1 MRKWTY
7 LVAALLMGGVTTSL
21 TSCIDNEEPAGI
33 TDLRG
38 AKAELLRAKAQVKVA
53 EAAIKNAQAQIEQAK
68 ADYLKEKVAQEKL
81 ETDYL
86 TAENEDKKIQLQQ
99 EAAIREQK
107 YLQDLYNAQTAAK
120 EAELNYQKALAQI
133 EIALATVKD
142 DAYAAALN
150 TLLYDKEFTYK
161 KYVITIDESGKI
173 TVSEAEQTEGEGV
186 DKTQTIKGLINL
198 STQLAG
204 LKQDLAEV
212 MRENLIYGYQ
222 FDKEALKNDVAV
234 KIEVE
239 KAELKVQ
246 EEALAELK
254 TILGVS
260 LEDFEAKYKEIADK
274 KKEAEENKTNVSIE
288 KAQEMAESYNG
299 KAQELANKRAAES
312 EFTFDIPAD
321 IQNGFYDI
329 VEKALTG
336 ATKEY
341 EVWLEGE
348 LKSKEAADDDSKLT
362 EEDKEAKK
370 KELGI
375 LAYEAILKLATV
387 NTEGDYAFT
396 NGMKINATAAVKQ
409 TVIDDL
415 KPGVEANVTTK
426 DLAKLKKNMELAV
439 ENEAAQKTAFEKAE
453 EAWKAATDAYDKAY
467 KADKYHITGQ
477 SERDVVI
484 AAYEAYG
491 VAIIKANALTKE
503 EEKTAAIKKAQDDF
517 IKAYDKYLNG
527 NETLAGRTKLDG
539 FKPADELNILSEEED
554 ADINTL
560 FASFVDASDDERFG
574 NADATEDGGLYEDL
588 KEAADN
594 LGRGYKARTAYTYE
608 EWTVD
613 KENGSLPSAVKSG
626 TATYIYYS
634 AIDAQKGATEKY
646 EDAVNTEDWA
656 TLLANIEKVEEA
668 VLAETNALQLEE
680 AELDKIKAAI
690 DVKYATQEATYDK
703 ESESY
708 DAILNAMV
716 VAVPNYG
723 DEGDIKD
730 GEVTQDTYDQA
741 IENLKA
747 VIADWE
753 GASLDEETEAI
764 TLGSISQQKQEIALY
779 ENLLKGLEDGSYE
792 TAEEILMNYNDA
804 LIDAYNMQIEVL
816 QVLFDKA
823 NAQKDS
829 YIEALTSGS
838 SSTPVE
844 PETPAE

>member
-38 AKAELLRAKAQVKVA
+38 AKAELLRAKAQVEVA

-86 TAENEDKKIQLQQ
+86 TAENEDKKIKLQQ
-99 EAAIREQK
+99 EAAIREQL

-120 EAELNYQKALAQI
+120 EAELNYQKALADI

-142 DAYAAALN
+142 DAYAAALYA
-150 TLLYDKEFTYK
+150 LLYDKEFTYE
-161 KYVITIDESGKI
+161 KYVIEFDEESGKV
-173 TVSEAEQTEGEGV
+173 TVSKAEGDGV
-186 DKTQTIKGLINL
+186 DKTQTIKGLYNL
-198 STQLAG
+198 STELAR
-204 LKQDLAEV
+204 LKQELAKV

-274 KKEAEENKTNVSIE
+274 KKEAEENITNVSIE
-288 KAQEMAESYNG
+288 KAQEMAESYDG

-321 IQNGFYDI
+321 IQNGFYGI
-329 VEKALTG
+329 VEEAL
-336 ATKEY
+336 AEAEDEY
-341 EVWLEGE
+341 DAWLEE
-348 LKSKEAADDDSKLT
+348 AEAAADDDSKLT

-387 NTEGDYAFT
+387 NTEEDYAFT

-415 KPGVEANVTTK
+415 KLGVEANVTTE

-439 ENEAAQKTAFEKAE
+439 ENEAAQKTVFEKAE

-560 FASFVDASDDERFG
+560 FTSFVNASDNERFG

-608 EWTVD
+608 EWTED

-634 AIDAQKGATEKY
+634 AIDAQKKATEKY
-646 EDAVNTEDWA
+646 EAAVNTEDWA

-690 DVKYATQEATYDK
+690 DVKYAAQEATYNK

-716 VAVPNYG
+716 VAVPNYNG
-723 DEGDIKD
+723 KGDIKD
-730 GEVTQDTYDQA
+730 SEVTQDTYDKA
-741 IENLKA
+741 IENLKD
-747 VIADWE
+747 VIAKWE
-753 GASLDEETEAI
+753 GASLDEETGAI

-792 TAEEILMNYNDA
+792 TAEETLMNYNDA

>member
-1 MRKWTY
+1 MERKWTY

-38 AKAELLRAKAQVKVA
+38 AKAELLRAKAQVEVA

-81 ETDYL
+81 KTDYL
-86 TAENEDKKIQLQQ
+86 TAKNEDKKIQLQQ
-99 EAAIREQK
+99 EAAIREQQ
-107 YLQDLYNAQTAAK
+107 YLQNLYNAQTAAK

-150 TLLYDKEFTYK
+150 ALLYDKEFTYK
-161 KYVITIDESGKI
+161 KYVITTDDSGKI
-173 TVSEAEQTEGEGV
+173 TISEAKGEGV
-186 DKTQTIKGLINL
+186 TTQTIKGLINL

-204 LKQDLAEV
+204 LKQDLAKV

-329 VEKALTG
+329 VEEALAE

-341 EVWLEGE
+341 EAWLEDE

-415 KPGVEANVTTK
+415 KPGVEANVTTE

-554 ADINTL
+554 ADINAL
-560 FASFVDASDDERFG
+560 FTSFVNASDDERFG
-574 NADATEDGGLYEDL
+574 NSDATEDGGLYEDL

-626 TATYIYYS
+626 TATCIYYS
-634 AIDAQKGATEKY
+634 AIDAQKKATEKY
-646 EDAVNTEDWA
+646 EAAVNTEDWA

-690 DVKYATQEATYDK
+690 DVKYATQEATYGK

-708 DAILNAMV
+708 GAILNAMV
-716 VAVPNYG
+716 VAVPNY
-723 DEGDIKD
+723 DDKGDIKD
-730 GEVTQDTYDQA
+730 SEVTQDTYDQA

-753 GASLDEETEAI
+753 GASLDEETGAI
-764 TLGSISQQKQEIALY
+764 ILGSISQQKQEIALY

-792 TAEEILMNYNDA
+792 TAEETLMNYNDA